1 MAHLLLTG
9 VGEDRPGIVQ
19 SLTRAIAD
27 QGGNLE
33 ESRMAVLGGEFAIIM
48 LVSGEPA
55 VIEALEDDKAR
66 IGERTGLSIQTRR
79 TERREPGGEVLRYHV
94 EALSMDHPGIVNAVT
109 DFFSRRNINI
119 ESLSTET
126 YAAAHSG
133 TPMFALDMIV
143 EVPAGEKI
151 AELRQAFVAF
161 CDELFIDASLEPA

>member
-9 VGEDRPGIVQ
+9 VGEDRPGIVE

-27 QGGNLE
+27 YGGNLE

-48 LVSGEPA
+48 LVSAPA
-55 VIEALEDDKAR
+55 SAIEALESDQVKL
-66 IGERTGLSIQTRR
+66 GEQTGLTIHLRR
-79 TERREPGGEVLRYHV
+79 TEKREPGGDVLRYHV
-94 EALSMDHPGIVNAVT
+94 EALSMDHPGIVNSVT

-133 TPMFALDMIV
+133 APMFALDMIV
-143 EVPAGEKI
+143 EIPAGEKI
-151 AELRQAFVAF
+151 AELRQRFVDF
-161 CDELFIDASLEPA
+161 CDELYIDASLEPA